1 MHASAAASET
11 ESSDDDDDDDE
22 QHFGGGAMPAVHL
35 GDNASGATT
44 TTDEED
50 RSSTDDDDEEEVRSG
65 GMDGGLLLGESKP
78 GMGWSSDEDEDEGED
93 ERETDT
99 EPAAGDKVHADS
111 YLSPAAPPHQQQQQQ
126 ERALISSS
134 PRTATPPQEVEQH
147 TLSAPRSP
155 ARVPLPAAPSHATT
169 APPPSP
175 FKLFQPIHDTVTR
188 SHLAALVDE
197 IDTLDTSTSAPP
209 HPDMLSSS
217 DAQLPSEGTELAE
230 TSDEGFLGEEGEKR
244 SSKRIRLS
252 PRVALERIE
261 ESPGG
266 GERQYDTEK
275 AAEEEEGEN
284 NRSIIDAVTRRR
296 TSSSRKSSG
305 SVSATRRPPLSR
317 RRRDAYLETERIMD
331 RVRREENAVSYRL
344 LDPSGL
350 ITRR

>member
-1 MHASAAASET
+1 MHL
-11 ESSDDDDDDDE
+11 
-22 QHFGGGAMPAVHL
+22 V
-35 GDNASGATT
+35 DNASGATT
-44 TTDEED
+44 TTDEEN

-78 GMGWSSDEDEDEGED
+78 GMGWSSDEDEDQDQD
-93 ERETDT
+93 ERATET
-99 EPAAGDKVHADS
+99 EPVAGEKVHADS
-111 YLSPAAPPHQQQQQQ
+111 YLSPAAPPHHERQQR
-126 ERALISSS
+126 RALISSS
-134 PRTATPPQEVEQH
+134 PRTATPPQEVEQQ

-197 IDTLDTSTSAPP
+197 IDTLDQNAPEPP
-209 HPDMLSSS
+209 HPDVLSSS

-305 SVSATRRPPLSR
+305 PVSATRRPLLSR
-317 RRRDAYLETERIMD
+317 RRRDAYLETERIMH
-331 RVRREENAVSYRL
+331 RVRREENEAVSFRL
-344 LDPSGL
+344 LDPSVL